1 MDSRIAEFLPIVLV
15 NLLLTSLQENQA
27 QVQDYMLMY
36 SQDFTN
42 PKTTLQQK
50 DSKMVL
56 RPEFLQV
63 PQQIDLVSIID
74 QFDKVVIQE
83 SQVRTE
89 FLKLTI
95 GQNHLKMKTVV
106 FLTDFTVE
114 AKKEML
120 QRKDNKM

>member
-56 RPEFLQV
+56 RPGFLQV

-106 FLTDFTVE
+106 FLTDFMVE

-120 QRKDNKM
+120 QRKDNKI

>member
-1 MDSRIAEFLPIVLV
+1 M
-15 NLLLTSLQENQA
+15 LTSLQENQA

-56 RPEFLQV
+56 RPGFLQV

-106 FLTDFTVE
+106 FLIDFMVE

-120 QRKDNKM
+120 QRKDNKI